1 MMPMLVSEQQKKTN
15 KVKNRSKLR
24 HLEYYGLQEIFD
36 KLYAES
42 KNGKIF
48 NNLMEIIKSE
58 ENIKL
63 AYRNIKK
70 NTSSKTSGT
79 DGLTIKTIEK
89 MSESDYLKT
98 VMNKMSW
105 YKPKTV
111 SRVEIPKPTG
121 KLRPLGIPTIWDRI
135 VQQCILQ
142 VLEPICEAKFNKHSY
157 GFRPNRSTEHAIADA
172 ERMIQIVNLH
182 YVVDMDI
189 KSFFDNVDHAKLAK
203 QMWELGIRDK
213 TLICIIKA
221 MLKAPVQ
228 LPSGE
233 LQHPIKG
240 TPQGGV
246 LSPLL
251 ANIVLNELDWWIT
264 SQWET
269 MPTVKEYSG
278 KIHSNGTKN
287 RGHTY
292 RALRNTSKLK
302 EMYIVR
308 YADDFKIFCRKRSE
322 ANKIFIAVK
331 HWLKDRLKL
340 EVSEE
345 KSKVVNLKKNY
356 SEFLGLKLKVVK
368 KCKKYVIKSHM
379 CEKAIEKVKKNL
391 IEQVKKIQRS
401 RNAREE
407 WYSVTKYNSMVI
419 GIHNYYKM
427 ATNVNLD
434 MNSVA
439 FNVKTVIAK
448 RLRKKVKRKG
458 SLENYDYIRKNYG
471 KSKETRYINK
481 TPLIPVGYVQTK
493 PPINL
498 KRKVNSYTP
507 EGRMEINKKLGV
519 NTQILRALMREHSQS
534 RSIEYMDNRISL
546 YAGQN
551 GRCAITKKIL
561 ELGNMQCH
569 HKKPMEFGGTDEY
582 SNLVMLHT
590 DVHILIHAKDVETIE
605 EYVSRIKPDKN
616 QLTIINKFR
625 ILANNSKI

>member
-1 MMPMLVSEQQKKTN
+1 MPMLVSEQQKKII
-15 KVKNRSKLR
+15 KIKNRSKLR
-24 HLEYYGLQEIFD
+24 HLEYYGLQESFD

-58 ENIKL
+58 ENIKM

-70 NTSSKTSGT
+70 NTGSKTSGT

-89 MSESDYLKT
+89 MSESNYLKT
-98 VMNKMSW
+98 VRNKMSW
-105 YKPKTV
+105 YKPKAV
-111 SRVEIPKPTG
+111 RRVEIPKPNG

-135 VQQCILQ
+135 VQQSILQ

-157 GFRPNRSTEHAIADA
+157 GFRPNRSAEYALADA

-182 YVVDMDI
+182 YVVDVDI
-189 KSFFDNVDHAKLAK
+189 KSFFDNVDHTKLVR

-213 TLICIIKA
+213 TLICIIKG
-221 MLKAPVQ
+221 MLKAPIQ
-228 LPSGE
+228 MPNGE
-233 LQHPIKG
+233 IQYPNKG

-269 MPTVKEYSG
+269 IPTVKKYKG
-278 KIHSNGTKN
+278 KINSNGSENK
-287 RGHTY
+287 GHTY
-292 RALRNTSKLK
+292 RSLKSTSKLK

-308 YADDFKIFCRKRSE
+308 YADDFKIFCRKRSD
-322 ANKIFIAVK
+322 ANKSFIAVK
-331 HWLKDRLKL
+331 QWLKDRLKL
-340 EVSEE
+340 EVNEE
-345 KSKVVNLKKNY
+345 KSKVVNLKKSY

-368 KCKKYVIKSHM
+368 KCKKYVIKSHV
-379 CEKAIEKVKKNL
+379 CEKAIEKVKKEL
-391 IEQVKKIQRS
+391 ISQVKKIQRPI
-401 RNAREE
+401 NAREE
-407 WYSVTKYNSMVI
+407 WYAVTKYNSMVI

-434 MNSVA
+434 MRKVA
-439 FNVKTVIAK
+439 FNVKIVIRN
-448 RLRKKVKRKG
+448 RLNKKVKRKG
-458 SLENYDYIRKNYG
+458 SLKNHDYIKKNYG
-471 KSKETRYINK
+471 KSKEMRYVNG

-507 EGRMEINKKLGV
+507 EGRSEISKTLGV
-519 NTQILRALMREHSQS
+519 DTRILHTIMRERSES

-551 GRCAITKKIL
+551 GQCAITKKSL

-569 HKKPMEFGGTDEY
+569 HKKPMEYGGTDEY

-590 DVHILIHAKDVETIE
+590 DIHILIHAKDMKTIE
-605 EYVSRIKPDKN
+605 KYVNRIKPNKN
-616 QLTIINKFR
+616 QITAINKLR
-625 ILANNSKI
+625 ILANNPKI